1 MKLKIRTFL
10 AVQWLR
16 IHSSIAEGTV
26 LRFYAPCKHSQKIN
40 KKLKKLKFCYG
51 QNESIML
58 AVKTV
63 VSLIVKVNDGE

>member
-1 MKLKIRTFL
+1 MKLKMRTFL
-10 AVQWLR
+10 AVEWLR
-16 IHSSIAEGTV
+16 IHSSIAEGRV

-40 KKLKKLKFCYG
+40 KKLKFCCG
-51 QNESIML
+51 QNESMML